1 MAQESVNEI
10 LNYVENRL
18 DKSQTDLIESKEYLL
33 TNGTRKFLINEAQKC
48 YQLEILINFFNSIK
62 DYIIVDGINKNDL
75 RSFIDYRKNDIE
87 KNLLSANFNINT
99 TNEMV
104 NITNIWKFQGNAN
117 ILKEI
122 EILLKKLNK

>member
-18 DKSQTDLIESKEYLL
+18 DKVQTDLIESKEYLL
-33 TNGTRKFLINEAQKC
+33 TKGTRTFLINESQKC
-48 YQLEILINFFNSIK
+48 YQLEMLINVFNRIK
-62 DYIIVDGINKNDL
+62 NYIIDGINKNDL
-75 RSFIDYRKNDIE
+75 ISFIGYQKNEIE
-87 KNLLSANFNINT
+87 NNLLSANFNINT

-104 NITNIWKFQGNAN
+104 NITNIWEFQGNAK

>member
-18 DKSQTDLIESKEYLL
+18 DKAQTDLIESKEYLL
-33 TNGTRKFLINEAQKC
+33 TKGTRKFLINEAQKC

>member
-18 DKSQTDLIESKEYLL
+18 DKAQTDLIESKEYLL
-33 TNGTRKFLINEAQKC
+33 TKGTRKFLINEAQKC

-62 DYIIVDGINKNDL
+62 DYIIVDDINKNDL
-75 RSFIDYRKNDIE
+75 ISFIDYRKNDIE

>member
-1 MAQESVNEI
+1 MVQESVNKI

-18 DKSQTDLIESKEYLL
+18 DKVQTDLIDSKEYLL
-33 TNGTRKFLINEAQKC
+33 TKGTRTFLINEAQKC
-48 YQLEILINFFNSIK
+48 YKLEILINFFNRIRN
-62 DYIIVDGINKNDL
+62 YIIVDGINKNDL
-75 RSFIDYRKNDIE
+75 RSFIDYQKYDIE

-104 NITNIWKFQGNAN
+104 NITNIWEFQGNAK

>member
-18 DKSQTDLIESKEYLL
+18 DKFQTDLIESKEYLL